1 MGVYMLP
8 FYVNN
13 SQIAF
18 GESGMNQMLSAVEA
32 AKVLGVSAWTIRQWS
47 SQRKLRFY
55 KVGRLTKYKVSDL
68 EAFLEQG
75 KAEANPAA

>member
-8 FYVNN
+8 LRINDG
-13 SQIAF
+13 QIAF
-18 GESGMNQMLSAVEA
+18 RESGMNQMLSAVEA

-47 SQRKLRFY
+47 SRRKLRFY

-68 EAFLEQG
+68 EAFLERG
-75 KAEANPAA
+75 KVEANPAA

>member
-1 MGVYMLP
+1 
-8 FYVNN
+8 
-13 SQIAF
+13 
-18 GESGMNQMLSAVEA
+18 MNPMLSAVEA

-68 EAFLEQG
+68 EAFLERG
-75 KAEANPAA
+75 KVEASPAA